1 MVIEYI
7 KLHRIYGLTL
17 TKHLDGLREQSGT
30 TKKPPQVPF
39 PSELRTENLFS
50 VASLLNS
57 NVWDTS
63 EVSLATAMCL
73 NLKLRRIV

>member
-30 TKKPPQVPF
+30 TK
-39 PSELRTENLFS
+39 SLRKYLFHQNLGLKTFFS